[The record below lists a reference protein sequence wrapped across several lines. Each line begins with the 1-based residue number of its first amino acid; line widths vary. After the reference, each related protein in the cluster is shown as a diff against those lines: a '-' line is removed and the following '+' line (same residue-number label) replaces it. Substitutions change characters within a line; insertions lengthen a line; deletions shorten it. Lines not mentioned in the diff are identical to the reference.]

1 MPNLQVWEE
10 DDVQWEQRV
19 NMGQVSREAVL
30 RTQESLTMKL
40 KQQSAREEGICQ
52 VLIFCNRNQIDS
64 CGRKSTKVLNS

>member
-1 MPNLQVWEE
+1 MSNLQVWEE

-30 RTQESLTMKL
+30 RSQESLIMKL

-52 VLIFCNRNQIDS
+52 VEAEIRFINVK
-64 CGRKSTKVLNS
+64 RKTTKVPGS